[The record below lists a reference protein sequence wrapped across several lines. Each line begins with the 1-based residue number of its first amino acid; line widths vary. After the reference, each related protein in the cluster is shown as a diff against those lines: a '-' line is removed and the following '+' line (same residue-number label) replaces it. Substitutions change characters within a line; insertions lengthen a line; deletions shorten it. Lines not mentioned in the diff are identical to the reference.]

1 MRLPKREGVAVPCLP
16 EVPTPLTF
24 PMTNGESSNPS
35 SPMPSPVDAHVLTKQ
50 NTRTL
55 ERHLLRAE
63 GRMCLAP
70 LTPRLL
76 LALADRLPLLQSVAH
91 GWHLGADT
99 CRPARKVAS
108 LGWPRAYSQRRHHRL
123 PNGQDYRERWSS
135 RLRRWQENER

>member
-35 SPMPSPVDAHVLTKQ
+35 SRCQARWTPTCSQ

-55 ERHLLRAE
+55 ERHLLRAP

-108 LGWPRAYSQRRHHRL
+108 LGWPRAYSQRRHHR
-123 PNGQDYRERWSS
+123 
-135 RLRRWQENER
+135 

>member
-1 MRLPKREGVAVPCLP
+1 MANPRTPRPRCQARWT
-16 EVPTPLTF
+16 PTC
-24 PMTNGESSNPS
+24 S
-35 SPMPSPVDAHVLTKQ
+35 Q

-135 RLRRWQENER
+135 RLRRWQEKMSGRKRHLLVDTSGLVLNA